1 MNQFLDAQDAL
12 WEAFYTSDPSL
23 RNDHFNEFR
32 IYMYHRFQ
40 DQNALVAFGS
50 SNMINNCVRLREALT
65 HCPIFAND
73 EEAGKGYLRLLFED
87 SEHPVH
93 QTFLAMMLKYRAY
106 KVQMTGDTDES
117 ESDIDSD

>member
-32 IYMYHRFQ
+32 RYMYDRFQ
-40 DQNALVAFGS
+40 DINALVAFGS
-50 SNMINNCVRLREALT
+50 SNMTNNCTRLHEALT
-65 HCPIFAND
+65 HCPILAND
-73 EEAGKGYLRLLFED
+73 EEAGKGYFRLLFED
-87 SEHPVH
+87 SDHPVH

-106 KVQMTGDTDES
+106 KVQMTGDTDDS
-117 ESDIDSD
+117 ESDDDSD